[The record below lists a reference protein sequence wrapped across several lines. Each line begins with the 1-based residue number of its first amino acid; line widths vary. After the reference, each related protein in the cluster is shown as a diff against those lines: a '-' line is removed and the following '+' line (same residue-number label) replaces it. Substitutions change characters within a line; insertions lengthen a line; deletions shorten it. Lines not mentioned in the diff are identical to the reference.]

1 MKKPLKCPQK
11 PSQRPTHAL
20 AQVDTLEGLEQY
32 LASLKMGVRASV
44 KELSSVKRK
53 DRSSELKRSIREGR
67 ELINNINNI
76 IYTLR
81 NTNE

>member
-1 MKKPLKCPQK
+1 
-11 PSQRPTHAL
+11 L

-53 DRSSELKRSIREGR
+53 DRSSELKRSIQEGR

>member
-1 MKKPLKCPQK
+1 M
-11 PSQRPTHAL
+11 